1 MIRDIVLAPDPI
13 LSVDC
18 NPVTADATDL
28 SRDMLDT
35 MYAAN
40 GRGLAGPQVAVTE
53 RIFVMDCGWKDG
65 LPDPR
70 VFVNPEIVAR
80 SGRQVNTEGCLSIPE
95 TPRRI
100 ERPAE
105 VTLAFDGPMGRRSEV
120 FSAFAAACVCHEM
133 DHLNGILITDLPE
146 AEA

>member
-1 MIRDIVLAPDPI
+1 MIREIVIAPDPI
-13 LSVDC
+13 LAVDC
-18 NPVTADATDL
+18 TPVAGDVTEL

-40 GRGLAGPQVAVTE
+40 GRGLAAPQIAVTE
-53 RIFVMDCGWKDG
+53 RIFVMDCGWKAG

-70 VFVNPEIVAR
+70 VFVNPEIVERA
-80 SGRQVNTEGCLSIPE
+80 GRQVNTEGCLSIPD

-105 VTLAFDGPMGRRSEV
+105 VTLEFDGPDGRRRDS
-120 FSAFAAACVCHEM
+120 FAGFAAACVCHEM
-133 DHLNGILITDLPE
+133 DHLNGVLITDLPE
-146 AEA
+146 APA